1 MERQELAVVDASVV
15 IKWFVNEN
23 YSKEALIL
31 KEAYVKGL
39 EDLLAPCILPFEVL
53 NGLKYTY
60 SLGEKELEEVGKILS
75 DFQITL
81 YGFENILDEMVSLSL
96 RYGITIYDAA
106 YIALGKVLNEKVYTA
121 DERLIRKVKELPF
134 VIHIKD
140 YK

>member
-1 MERQELAVVDASVV
+1 MAVIDASVV
-15 IKWFVNEN
+15 IKWFANEN

-39 EDLLAPCILPFEVL
+39 EDLSAPCILPFEVL

-81 YGFENILDEMVSLSL
+81 YGFEDMLDEMVSLSL

-106 YIALGKVLNEKVYTA
+106 YIALGKVLNDKVYTA
-121 DERLIRKVKELPF
+121 DENLIRKVKELPF
-134 VIHIKD
+134 VVHIKD
-140 YK
+140 YKQQ

>member
-1 MERQELAVVDASVV
+1 MAVVDASVV

-140 YK
+140 YKQK

>member
-1 MERQELAVVDASVV
+1 MAVVDASVV